1 MDIRKKRRIGGRK
14 KKGRKGGREEWREE
28 RKILLEVNSLTGKL
42 RFIQNYDWNNQ
53 KAIIPSLVE
62 LYTHTQFVC

>member
-1 MDIRKKRRIGGRK
+1 MQKRE
-14 KKGRKGGREEWREE
+14 GGREEWREE

-62 LYTHTQFVC
+62 LYTHTHNSFAKQKPS